1 MINKDNPYNKEIEKL
16 LNTINSIKR
25 TNDNR
30 YNKIENLLIKTGYY
44 YFSKKYKNKN
54 IFDFISYFKIKE
66 ELEIELNVKYY
77 TRKHIKQIRKAIEAE
92 ISNIYDDRIKV
103 ERLKEQL
110 KTLTEKRD
118 NLEYIR
124 CKQ

>member
-16 LNTINSIKR
+16 INTINSIKR

-30 YNKIENLLIKTGYY
+30 YNRIEKLLIETGYW
-44 YFSKKYKNKN
+44 YFSKKYKDM
-54 IFDFISYFKIKE
+54 FDFVYFYGIQE
-66 ELEIELNVKYY
+66 ELEKELNVRYY
-77 TRKHIKQIRKAIEAE
+77 TRKHIKQIRKAIETE
-92 ISNIYDDRIKV
+92 ISNIYDDRSKV
-103 ERLKEQL
+103 EDLKKQL

-124 CKQ
+124 CKQW